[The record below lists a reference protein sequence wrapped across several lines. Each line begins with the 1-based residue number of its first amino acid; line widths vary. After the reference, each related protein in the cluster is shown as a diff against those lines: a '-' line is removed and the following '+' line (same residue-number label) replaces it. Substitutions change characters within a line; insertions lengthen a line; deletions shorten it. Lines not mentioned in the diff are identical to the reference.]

1 LWNRKPVITVRQHV
15 SGALVGAERK
25 QYAYINIIGI
35 KLIIIIIIIII
46 IRGKQSRKNRLI

>member
-1 LWNRKPVITVRQHV
+1 LWKRKPVITVRQHV